1 MQSKLL
7 LFTFILILLP
17 ALLVSQSDNTISAK
31 NINIENADTTTLKI
45 IKDSIYKYRNHH
57 LDKRLEFSRLYLA
70 AAKKTGLE
78 SAIGD
83 AYYELG
89 YSYEIIGQNDMAIEA
104 CHNALKYFEKLGN
117 KRMLALTYN
126 EIGLIYS
133 SGYNEMEHL
142 LAIKNFRK
150 FLNIQKELQDTAEI
164 AGAYSNI
171 GLVFIYM
178 GKLDSALYFS
188 KKALKLR
195 RKIKQKHTIP
205 ISLGNMGQI
214 YLDLNKPDSA
224 IKYLDEA
231 REIHSELDNIYG
243 LFEAYGGLIN
253 YYIMVEEFEKAKHAV
268 DKRIELANKINS
280 IHSRRLASLS
290 KAIYFEKTNNF
301 EKALENYKDYKT
313 LSDSVRNSR
322 IKNRVANLEAVYE
335 LDKKEKQLELFKE
348 KERSRKQ
355 RFIFL
360 VVVSILSISFFAFI
374 SITVSRKRKSER
386 QLHEMEKQNHLKEKK
401 LAESELEKSKLKESE
416 LNTELEY
423 KSKQLTSH
431 ALNMMKTNQFINE
444 LEKDI
449 KEIRKESDDS
459 LKPKLKRLLS
469 LIKTNN
475 KSKKDWDLFKKYFEE
490 VNQGFYDRLHK
501 LNPNLS
507 SNDYKLSALIKLNM
521 NIKESADVLNIS
533 PESVKT
539 ARYRLRKKLDL
550 KHDDDLYEFMQ
561 KL

>member
-1 MQSKLL
+1 MRLFPLILTILL
-7 LFTFILILLP
+7 TLYLSSLFSQDLKQEYSENILIEN
-17 ALLVSQSDNTISAK
+17 SDTAI
-31 NINIENADTTTLKI
+31 LKI
-45 IKDSIYKYRNHH
+45 LKDSIYKYRNHH
-57 LDKRLEFSRLYLA
+57 LDKRLEFSRLYLD
-70 AAKKTGLE
+70 AAKKTGIE

-89 YSYEIIGQNDMAIEA
+89 YSYEIIGKNDMAIEA
-104 CHNALKYFEKLGN
+104 CHKALKYFEKLGN

-150 FLNIQKELQDTAEI
+150 FLNIQKELKDTAEI

-171 GLVFIYM
+171 GLVYIYM
-178 GKLDSALYFS
+178 GKLDLALFYS
-188 KKALKLR
+188 QKALKLR
-195 RKIKQKHTIP
+195 RKINQKHTIP

-224 IKYLDEA
+224 FIHLKEA
-231 REIHSELDNIYG
+231 KEIHEELGNIYG
-243 LFEAYGGLIN
+243 LFEVYGSLIN
-253 YYIMVEEFEKAKHAV
+253 YYLMLKEYEKAGNAAE
-268 DKRIELANKINS
+268 KRMNLAKKINS
-280 IHSRRLASLS
+280 LHTKRLAFFS
-290 KAIYFEKTNNF
+290 KSIYFEEVKDY
-301 EKALENYKDYKT
+301 EKALDNYKKYKI

-335 LDKKEKQLELFKE
+335 LDKKEKQLELFREKE
-348 KERSRKQ
+348 KSRKQ

-360 VVVSILSISFFAFI
+360 VVVSVLSISFFAFT
-374 SITVSRKRKSER
+374 SITVSRKRKSEK
-386 QLHEMEKQNHLKEKK
+386 QLHKMEKQNHIKEKK
-401 LAESELEKSKLKESE
+401 LAESELEKSRLKENE

-444 LEKDI
+444 LENDIKDI
-449 KEIRKESDDS
+449 RKQSDDS
-459 LKPKLKRLLS
+459 LKPQLKRLLS

-475 KSKKDWDLFKKYFEE
+475 KAKKDWDLFKKYFEE

-550 KHDDDLYEFMQ
+550 QHDDDLYEFMQ